1 MFCEDPT
8 NWFAYFLA
16 AFQGGSGYAV
26 IVAMQGYAVK
36 RVPKMI
42 RGIVMALIIFG
53 SGVGGI
59 VYLQISKLFFKSAPN
74 MVFGLIGLF
83 DLAVLVFIV
92 IMIALGKY
100 GDIAPQEDTFGEGNS
115 QKNEKTADFVKD
127 QEYDND
133 IPDVP
138 FGHDL
143 YDEHIPEMSEQFENS
158 SYHTRRFGGKK
169 SKVHG
174 EDMTEDLESEE
185 QDFIGSI
192 KIGTVR
198 ETGMGSKLHGTGS
211 KVITKDQDYGNSLL
225 HDDSDVMGSF
235 PNLNK
240 NNRSLVN
247 KSDESENDGK
257 LLRRSGDDTR

>member
-1 MFCEDPT
+1 
-8 NWFAYFLA
+8 
-16 AFQGGSGYAV
+16 
-26 IVAMQGYAVK
+26 MQGYAVK

-59 VYLQISKLFFKSAPN
+59 IYLQISKLFFSSAPN
-74 MVFGLIGLF
+74 MVFGVIGLF
-83 DLAVLVFIV
+83 DIAVLIFIL

-100 GDIAPQEDTFGEGNS
+100 GDAAPQEDTFGEGNS

-127 QEYDND
+127 HEYDND

-138 FGHDL
+138 FGHEL

-158 SYHTRRFGGKK
+158 SYHTRRFGGGTRGNK

-185 QDFIGSI
+185 NDFIGSI

-198 ETGMGSKLHGTGS
+198 QTGMGSLR
-211 KVITKDQDYGNSLL
+211 Y
-225 HDDSDVMGSF
+225 SDNM
-235 PNLNK
+235 
-240 NNRSLVN
+240 
-247 KSDESENDGK
+247 
-257 LLRRSGDDTR
+257 